1 MLSTGGNL
9 VFAGD
14 SSGNLVALN
23 ATTGDPLW
31 RSNLGSLL
39 SNGPITYDLD
49 GDQYLIAGAGDTLFG
64 FVMYQKTAHD

>member
-14 SSGNLVALN
+14 SADNLVALN
-23 ATTGDPLW
+23 ATTGEPLW
-31 RSNLGSLL
+31 RANLGSLL

-64 FVMYQKTAHD
+64 FVMHQKTAHD